1 MNKSDIIEAIFQNN
15 REYYRA
21 DVQNIVNQVFE
32 VIKLG
37 LDEDG
42 KVMINNFGTFEKI
55 EQDDYYGVNPYTGER
70 QLFKGGYRVRFV
82 SSKNLKDYIN
92 EKK

>member
-1 MNKSDIIEAIFQNN
+1 
-15 REYYRA
+15 
-21 DVQNIVNQVFE
+21 
-32 VIKLG
+32 
-37 LDEDG
+37 
-42 KVMINNFGTFEKI
+42 MINNFGTFEKI

-92 EKK
+92 EKNS